1 MQSPYRRVA
10 NSTHSISLL
19 YCCTG
24 SHRAYPAHE
33 VPLLEARARFCE
45 KTEKAIRLA
54 LSKFAKISV
63 AYTLFGKMRLDSV
76 PACVAC
82 DRPFGE
88 QSGGQPTDKHVRY

>member
-1 MQSPYRRVA
+1 
-10 NSTHSISLL
+10 
-19 YCCTG
+19 
-24 SHRAYPAHE
+24 

-88 QSGGQPTDKHVRY
+88 QSGRQSLLVNTFDRKGSWHIKPCPLRALSDV